1 MAVIESHYFWNNGIV
16 GRGRS
21 RDEVNA
27 KPQSGILESAH
38 QAADVDVVLIGGG
51 IMSATLGMLIR
62 QMRPD
67 WSIRTYERAREMG
80 TESSNAWNNAGTGHA
95 SLCELNYTPQRE
107 DGSIDTSKAVL
118 VNEQFHESRLFWSFL
133 VEQGILPAPEQFI
146 RPVPHMSYVAGEE
159 DVAFLRK
166 RYDTLKRL
174 PLFESLEYSE
184 NTGTFE
190 EWVPLMMVGRDTS
203 TPMAMTRSD
212 AGTDVNFGA
221 LTRFLFDALRTS
233 GVDSVRGY
241 DVVDLERLINGGWR
255 VTAKDRN
262 TGETTK
268 VSARFVFVGAGGRAI
283 HLLQKSGIEEAKG
296 YGGFPV
302 SGQFLCCTN
311 DDLVA
316 MHRAKVYGQPQV
328 SAPPMSMP
336 HLDTRVIEGERGLLF
351 GPYAGFSPKYLKA
364 GAYTDLLTSISLDN
378 LPTMLAVAK
387 NEMPLTLYLVKQVL
401 QKHISRVEVLKDFV
415 PSADADDWTLIHAG
429 MRVQTMKRTKRRRG
443 ELVFGTEVVTA
454 RDGTIA
460 GLLGAS
466 PGASTAVSIM
476 LDVVQRCFPGEYAAW
491 KPRLTDIIPS
501 HGVALAENPALL
513 HEIQSSTMK
522 TLELC
527 G

>member
-1 MAVIESHYFWNNGIV
+1 M
-16 GRGRS
+16 
-21 RDEVNA
+21 NA
-27 KPQSGILESAH
+27 KPQSGISEASHLS
-38 QAADVDVVLIGGG
+38 ADVDVVLIGGG

-67 WSIRTYERAREMG
+67 WSIRTYERAPEVG

-133 VEQGILPAPEQFI
+133 VEQGVLPTPEQFV
-146 RPVPHMSYVAGEE
+146 RPVPHMSYVSGED

-166 RYDTLKRL
+166 RYDVLKRI
-174 PLFESLEYSE
+174 PLFESLELSDDT
-184 NTGTFE
+184 NTFQ
-190 EWVPLMMVGRDTS
+190 EWAPLMMAERDTS
-203 TPMAMTRSD
+203 RPMAMTRSD

-221 LTRFLFDALRTS
+221 LTRFLFGALQKS
-233 GVDSVRGY
+233 GTDSVHGH
-241 DVVDLERLINGGWR
+241 DVVNLERLINGGWR
-255 VTAKDRN
+255 VTARDRS
-262 TGETTK
+262 TGETSK

-302 SGQFLCCTN
+302 SGQFLRGIN
-311 DDLVA
+311 EDLIA

-336 HLDTRVIEGERGLLF
+336 HLDTRVIQGDRGLLF

-364 GAYTDLLTSISLDN
+364 GAYTDLLTSIKLDN

-387 NEMPLTLYLVKQVL
+387 NELPLTLYLIKQVL
-401 QKHISRVEVLKDFV
+401 QKHISRVEMLKDFV
-415 PSADADDWTLIHAG
+415 PSAQADDWTLIHAG
-429 MRVQTMKRTKRRRG
+429 MRVQTMKRTKKRRG
-443 ELVFGTEVVTA
+443 ELVFGTELVTA
-454 RDGTIA
+454 KDGTIA

-466 PGASTAVSIM
+466 PGASTSVSIM
-476 LDVVQRCFPGEYAAW
+476 LGVLQRCFPNEYAEW
-491 KPRLTDIIPS
+491 KLRLTDIIPS

-513 HEIQSSTMK
+513 HEVELSTMK
-522 TLELC
+522 TLGLC